1 MLRKIRFF
9 VVAGFVSGALLTAF
23 RSEAQ
28 KDGGKELQ
36 VDAAFPGGN
45 IRVEKIA
52 GDTVWITQ
60 DLRDTEG
67 NWFYW
72 YFRVKGAAGRNISF
86 RFVHPWKQLP
96 VMQTISA
103 GGVAVSM
110 DKGATWDWLSKG
122 GFSKNAFTFNFPANA
137 AEVRFSMGMPYTQA
151 NLDRFLNRYKDNPG
165 LEVATLGRTKENR
178 LIEKLHI
185 GNLHGKPKYKL
196 LITAR
201 HHACEMMASYVLE
214 GILEEFLDDGE
225 VGKWIGENAE
235 VLVVPFI
242 DKDGV
247 ENGDQGKN
255 RRGRDHNRDY
265 SEESIYESTRALRAF
280 VPAWSG
286 DQVTMALDL
295 HCPFIAGA
303 EHERI
308 HFVGSSDSLIWRE
321 EIRLSEI
328 LEKESLESGGL
339 KFRAE
344 NNIAFGKS
352 WNVGN
357 TYSKGDSFR
366 KWAGLLKGTKI
377 ASTLEYP
384 YSTASGEAVTQSN
397 SRLFG
402 KVMAKA
408 IFKYLV
414 EGDN

>member
-1 MLRKIRFF
+1 MLKKIRFF
-9 VVAGFVSGALLTAF
+9 VVAGFVSGTLLTTF
-23 RSEAQ
+23 RSQAQ
-28 KDGGKELQ
+28 RNESKDLQIDAEL
-36 VDAAFPGGN
+36 PGGN
-45 IRVEKIA
+45 IIVERIA

-60 DLRDTEG
+60 DLRETEG

-86 RFVHPWKQLP
+86 RFTHPWKQLP

-110 DKGATWDWLSKG
+110 DKGVTWDWSTG
-122 GFSKNAFTFNFPANA
+122 GTFSRNAFTFKFPEHAD
-137 AEVRFSMGMPYTQA
+137 EVQFSMGMPYTQA
-151 NLDRFLNRYKDNPG
+151 NLDKFLEKYKGNPR
-165 LEVATLGRTKENR
+165 LEVNALTRTKGDR

-214 GILEEFLDDGE
+214 GMIEEFLDDGE
-225 VGKWIGENAE
+225 VGKWIMENTE
-235 VLVVPFI
+235 VMVVPFI

-265 SEESIYESTRALRAF
+265 SGESIYESTRALRSF
-280 VPAWSG
+280 VPVWSG
-286 DQVTMALDL
+286 GQMTMALDL

-308 HFVGSSDSLIWRE
+308 HFVGSSDSLIWKE
-321 EIRLSEI
+321 EIRLSNI
-328 LEKESLESGGL
+328 LEKESSESRGL
-339 KFRAE
+339 KFRTVD
-344 NNIAFGKS
+344 NLPFGTS
-352 WNVGN
+352 WNVTAN
-357 TYSKGDSFR
+357 TSKGDSFR
-366 KWAGLLKGTKI
+366 QWARHLKGIKI

-384 YSTASGEAVTQSN
+384 YSMASGDRVTQSN

-402 KVMAKA
+402 KVVAKA
-408 IFKYLV
+408 IYRYLSGG
-414 EGDN
+414 EN